1 MSGTRKLRTAVAVV
15 LLLAFLL
22 GLGSACGKSDV
33 VAFYFAVDPG
43 RGSTFD
49 PQIAGAGAIS
59 VAVRNIYEGLVY
71 LDERGNP
78 EPGVAESWNIS
89 DDGLTYTFHLREGAK
104 WHLTATASEELG
116 DKLKDF
122 SDDVTAYDFVFALRR
137 AVDPATGAPDAK
149 LLENVFFAKKIA
161 AGERSP
167 ETLGVFAENAHTLRI
182 RLEKP
187 QIDFLEVL
195 TRPVCMPCPKAFF
208 EATGG
213 RYGLLMKYIISNGP
227 FYMTRFEDTSFRL
240 VRDNGYTGP
249 FKAKT
254 DVIWVYSGIS
264 GDAAAQQLSD
274 RDLNGAYIA
283 GAADLQGKVRGSET
297 ISADDMLRG
306 VLMNC
311 ADDTLKNYNLR
322 KAMVTV
328 ANVTTMCN
336 VAGKA
341 PAEAICPLS
350 LSPKTPF
357 SEGDN
362 AAVAQKL
369 LQSALTELQADDAG
383 LTLLCEEQYDA
394 SLRYL
399 LQTWQIAFG
408 VKCSVSLKT
417 VTAEELESRVASGDY
432 QMAFYPV
439 QASVYSPAAYFAQFS
454 KASPD
459 SLCSL
464 DSRDYDAAVDALRY
478 CDTSALDTAMRKA
491 EKLLISNAVFLPV
504 WNEGSGMIC
513 AQGVKGVILLSGN
526 DRLYLYNAE
535 RS

>member
-1 MSGTRKLRTAVAVV
+1 MSGTRKLRTAAAVV

-187 QIDFLEVL
+187 QSDFLEVL

-213 RYGLLMKYIISNGP
+213 RYGLYIKYIVSNGP
-227 FYMTRFEDTSFRL
+227 FYLTRFDLDEGSYRL
-240 VRDNGYTGP
+240 AKSPDYVGDHTA
-249 FKAKT
+249 KA
-254 DVIWVYSGIS
+254 DVIWLYHRP
-264 GDAAAQQLSD
+264 DDETLKEKLSD
-274 RDLNGAYIA
+274 GTYTGALVDEGYA
-283 GAADLQGKVRGSET
+283 EKNPLKGGSSVT
-297 ISADDMLRG
+297 CPDILRAF
-306 VLMNC
+306 VFN
-311 ADDTLKNYNLR
+311 A
-322 KAMVTV
+322 
-328 ANVTTMCN
+328 
-336 VAGKA
+336 AGKA
-341 PAEAICPLS
+341 AVNKDVRKAFCGAAALEVLCAECGKTETKSMLPAAFDGVGATYTYPDSITEAREQLRRGLEALEADTAELS
-350 LSPKTPF
+350 ILCEARF
-357 SEGDN
+357 EN
-362 AAVAQKL
+362 ALRKL
-369 LQSALTELQADDAG
+369 LQEYQK
-383 LTLLCEEQYDA
+383 TLGIGMA
-394 SLRYL
+394 
-399 LQTWQIAFG
+399 
-408 VKCSVSLKT
+408 VSVAVVEKEDL
-417 VTAEELESRVASGDY
+417 VSRVAAGNFEV
-432 QMAFYPV
+432 AFYPL
-439 QASVYSPAAYFAQFS
+439 QAPAFGLSRWFAQFS
-454 KASPD
+454 AASPKSVCRFD
-459 SLCSL
+459 DASF
-464 DSRDYDAAVDALRY
+464 DAAVENLRY
-478 CDTSALDTAMRKA
+478 NADGADDARALARTVGA
-491 EKLLISNAVFLPV
+491 NALMLPV
-504 WNEGSGMIC
+504 WQENSVFLLAKNVSG
-513 AQGVKGVILLSGN
+513 VRLLPGK
-526 DRLYLYNAE
+526 DAIYFFDAK
-535 RS
+535 

>member
-1 MSGTRKLRTAVAVV
+1 MKRVLALLLAVV
-15 LLLAFLL
+15 LAA
-22 GLGSACGKSDV
+22 GLFSGCRKSGVSAL
-33 VAFYFAVDPG
+33 YFAAEG
-43 RGSTFD
+43 TAGSFD
-49 PQIAGAGAIS
+49 PQVAARGAVSI
-59 VAVRNIYEGLVY
+59 VVRNTFEGLVM
-71 LDERGNP
+71 LDAAGKP
-78 EPGVAESWNIS
+78 QPAAAAGWTVT
-89 DDGLTYTFHLREGAK
+89 DGGRTYTFSLRRDAK
-104 WHLTATASEELG
+104 WHVSDTVRGGMGE
-116 DKLKDF
+116 KLPEDF
-122 SDDVTAYDFVFALRR
+122 APNVTAADFVFALQR
-137 AVDPATGAPDAK
+137 AVDPNTGAADAA
-149 LLENVFFAKKIA
+149 LLMNIEGASAIA
-161 AGERSP
+161 SGKASP
-167 ETLGVFAENAHTLRI
+167 GTLGVKALGEYTLEI

-187 QIDFLEVL
+187 EPGFLETL
-195 TRPVCMPCPKAFF
+195 TQPLCMPCNRTFF

-254 DVIWVYSGIS
+254 DVIWIYSGIS

-322 KAMVTV
+322 KALVTA

-357 SEGDN
+357 SAGDN